1 MTWTSRKCRRSSH
14 TRTEIDYNINFKLE
28 GLAHSNGVCSNI
40 LTAIEEY
47 LLRELG
53 LEGYELRHGHLLET
67 IAHATR
73 QQYHTDFR
81 LNSKCKFV
89 VIPLERGQQIEI
101 DDGGDRQTQYLKR
114 LIKHS
119 LEMHL

>member
-1 MTWTSRKCRRSSH
+1 MAH
-14 TRTEIDYNINFKLE
+14 TRMEKKTTQYKLE
-28 GLAHSNGVCSNI
+28 GLEHSNGVYSNI

-53 LEGYELRHGHLLET
+53 LEGYELRNGHLLET

-81 LNSKCKFV
+81 LNSKNKFV
-89 VIPLERGQQIEI
+89 VIPLESAFG
-101 DDGGDRQTQYLKR
+101 KR
-114 LIKHS
+114 AAN
-119 LEMHL
+119 